1 MVEGQTLEKRVTI
14 LMGKER
20 ERSEGGTDG
29 VGQTDGK
36 YENHLDGG
44 ERCREGGADGEVKDS
59 RTDNRAA

>member
-44 ERCREGGADGEVKDS
+44 RDAEREGRMGK
-59 RTDNRAA
+59 